1 MEPVIRTAAAEDAA
15 ALLNIYAWYVEHTA
29 ITFEY
34 TVPSPAEFRRRIS
47 RTLEAYPWLCAEQD
61 GKLLGY
67 AYAGPFA
74 ERAAYGWAA
83 EVSIYLAREAR
94 GQGLGRRLYEALEAC
109 LKAMGV
115 LNLYAKAA
123 YPQADDEYLTRNSVE
138 FHRHLGYRTAGE
150 YIACGCKFG
159 RWYNLACMEKCI
171 GAHRE
176 NPGVR
181 QALFRSEKA
190 GVTCTPAFFAPVTSS
205 RFPPCPWRS

>member
-83 EVSIYLAREAR
+83 EVSIYLARE
-94 GQGLGRRLYEALEAC
+94 
-109 LKAMGV
+109 V
-115 LNLYAKAA
+115 
-123 YPQADDEYLTRNSVE
+123 RN
-138 FHRHLGYRTAGE
+138 RAWAG
-150 YIACGCKFG
+150 GSM
-159 RWYNLACMEKCI
+159 R
-171 GAHRE
+171 
-176 NPGVR
+176 
-181 QALFRSEKA
+181 
-190 GVTCTPAFFAPVTSS
+190 
-205 RFPPCPWRS
+205 PWRRA

>member
-176 NPGVR
+176 NP
-181 QALFRSEKA
+181 
-190 GVTCTPAFFAPVTSS
+190 APVRPYSEVK
-205 RFPPCPWRS
+205 RPE

>member
-83 EVSIYLAREAR
+83 EVSIYLARDAR
-94 GQGLGRRLYEALEAC
+94 GQGLGRRLYMALEER

-115 LNLYAKAA
+115 LNLYAKVAC
-123 YPQADDEYLTRNSVE
+123 PDVDDEYLTWNSVE
-138 FHRHLGYRTAGE
+138 FHQHLGYTRAGLFTS
-150 YIACGCKFG
+150 CGCKFG
-159 RWYNLACMEKCI
+159 RWYHLSCMEKLI
-171 GAHRE
+171 GEHPE
-176 NPGVR
+176 NP
-181 QALFRSEKA
+181 
-190 GVTCTPAFFAPVTSS
+190 APV
-205 RFPPCPWRS
+205 RPCTQREGPE